1 MNKKVSEQRKD
12 KLKQSNLYL
21 RMQKITLL
29 LDQYHLDGAIGLIPG
44 GIGDMVT
51 ALFSLVHVY
60 FSLFKLRSIPL
71 TLAILNNSLR
81 DIFMGLIPFYV
92 GDVIDFFH
100 RSNKKNMQLIDGFVN
115 HDSHIISE
123 INRKAVYSLL
133 VFISLLIAIGLMIW
147 LIITLIGKLGT
158 VLFT

>member
-51 ALFSLVHVY
+51 ALFSFVHVY

-100 RSNKKNMQLIDGFVN
+100 RSNKKNMQLIDGCVN
-115 HDSHIISE
+115 HDSHIINE
-123 INRKAVYSLL
+123 INRKAVYNRL

-147 LIITLIGKLGT
+147 LIITLISKLDT